1 MEGSPVSATLEIVSP
16 GALATIQ
23 DLGRSGWRRI
33 GVPRAGVLSP
43 ALLRIANT
51 LAGNP
56 EAAPAIEF
64 FVTGPTLKA
73 ADGPVLLG
81 IAGDC
86 ALTLTPASGQARQL
100 DGWRSVM
107 LQAGDT
113 LRIGA
118 PRASR
123 AGVVA
128 VRGLAVPAV
137 LGSAATY
144 TRAQL
149 GGLGGRALA
158 AGDKITLAALA
169 LQDGAAPA
177 GRWLPRP
184 PAADRS
190 AVRVVLGPQADHF
203 DAAAL
208 AAFFAAD
215 YRVSADADRMGLR
228 LQGLAVLHNAK
239 GSEIVSDATVPGA
252 IQVPGNGQPIVLLA
266 DGQTAGGYPKI
277 ATVISAD
284 LPRLA
289 LAPVGSSLRFVAV
302 TVVGA
307 ENLAREHEAEL
318 RRLLA
323 SIQALTMDG
332 DIDLN
337 AIYAANLVS
346 GMIDARQ

>member
-1 MEGSPVSATLEIVSP
+1 MTATLEIVAP

-56 EAAPAIEF
+56 EATPGIEF
-64 FVTGPTLKA
+64 FVAGPTLKA

-86 ALTLTPASGQARQL
+86 PLTLTGATGQTRQL
-100 DGWRSVM
+100 DAWRSVT
-107 LQAGDT
+107 LQPGDT

-118 PRASR
+118 PRAAR

-144 TRAQL
+144 TRARL
-149 GGLGGRALA
+149 GGLGGRALV
-158 AGDKITLAALA
+158 AGDKLTLAALA

-184 PAADRS
+184 PAIDHS
-190 AVRVVLGPQADHF
+190 AIRVVIGPQADHF

-208 AAFFAAD
+208 AAFFAAN
-215 YRVSADADRMGLR
+215 YSVSADADRMGVR
-228 LQGLAVLHNAK
+228 LLGLALTHNAM
-239 GSEIVSDATVPGA
+239 GCEIVSDATVPGA
-252 IQVPGNGQPIVLLA
+252 IQVPGNGLPIVLLA

-289 LAPVGSSLRFVAV
+289 LAPVGTSLRFAAV
-302 TVVGA
+302 TVAQA
-307 ENLAREHEAEL
+307 ENLARKHEAEL

-323 SIQALTMDG
+323 SIQALAMDG

-337 AIYAANLVS
+337 ALYAANLVS
-346 GMIDARQ
+346 GMIDARD

>member
-1 MEGSPVSATLEIVSP
+1 MTATLEIVAP

-23 DLGRSGWRRI
+23 DLGRSGWRRS
-33 GVPRAGVLSP
+33 GVPRAGALSP

-56 EAAPAIEF
+56 EATPAIEF
-64 FVTGPTLKA
+64 FVVGPTLKA
-73 ADGPVLLG
+73 VDGPVLLG

-86 ALTLTPASGQARQL
+86 PLTLTGADGQPRQL
-100 DGWRSVM
+100 DAWRSVT
-107 LQAGDT
+107 LQPGDT

-128 VRGLAVPAV
+128 VRGLVVPAV

-144 TRAQL
+144 TRARL

-158 AGDKITLAALA
+158 AGDKLVLAALA
-169 LQDGAAPA
+169 LQHGAAPV

-184 PAADRS
+184 PATDRS
-190 AVRVVLGPQADHF
+190 AIRVVPGPQADHF

-215 YRVSADADRMGLR
+215 YSVSADADRMGVR
-228 LQGLAVLHNAK
+228 LLGLVLTHNAK

-289 LAPVGSSLRFVAV
+289 LAPVGSSLRFAPV
-302 TVVGA
+302 TVAQA
-307 ENLAREHEAEL
+307 EGLARERELEL

-323 SIQALTMDG
+323 SIQALALDG

-337 AIYAANLVS
+337 AIYTANLVS
-346 GMIDARQ
+346 GIIDALE